1 MALIAPAH
9 RFFRDLTPE
18 LSTSHN
24 AASAKINEK
33 DIIVIREK
41 KSTHVLRLQAKFIL
55 SSFLFHGNDMKHL
68 GVH

>member
-33 DIIVIREK
+33 ENIVIREQIT
-41 KSTHVLRLQAKFIL
+41 SCTEFI
-55 SSFLFHGNDMKHL
+55 SR
-68 GVH
+68 VHFVWVFIS